1 VGILLGLAAALLYGG
16 GDFAGGMLSRR
27 HGVLAVSLVGSIV
40 STAVVWTAMLISRP
54 PVPGWHSLVWGL
66 VSGLAGGA
74 GELWLYRGLVRGRV
88 SVVGP
93 LSAVGAAIVPIL
105 LSILCGGHLPGWLP
119 ATGIV
124 LGIPAIALVASSAD
138 EAPAGVRGESGV
150 SDGLLAGAAFG
161 LLFFGLARAGGHAGL
176 WPVAGEQTGSL
187 ALLAV
192 AALVARQPI
201 VRTLRHCA
209 GPALV
214 GLAGMAATLLY
225 YVATRSGELAGVVVV
240 TSLYPAVTVILARL
254 ITAERFSRAQRAG
267 LALSALTIVAIA
279 IR

>member
-1 VGILLGLAAALLYGG
+1 MGILLGLAAALLYGG
-16 GDFAGGMLSRR
+16 GDFAGGLLSRR
-27 HGVLAVSLVGSIV
+27 HGVLAVSLVGSVV
-40 STAVVWTAMLISRP
+40 STAVVWAAMLISRP
-54 PVPGWHSLVWGL
+54 PVPGWHSLAWGI

-74 GELWLYRGLVRGRV
+74 GELWLYRGLVRGRI

-105 LSILCGGHLPGWLP
+105 LSVATGGPLPGWLP
-119 ATGIV
+119 AAGIV
-124 LGIPAIALVASSAD
+124 LAIPAIALVASSAD
-138 EAPAGVRGESGV
+138 DVPAKVSGV

-161 LLFFGLARAGGHAGL
+161 LLFFGLSRAGGHAGL

-192 AALVARQPI
+192 AGLVSRQPI
-201 VRTLRHCA
+201 VRALRHSA

-225 YVATRSGELAGVVVV
+225 YVATRSGQLAGVVVV
-240 TSLYPAVTVILARL
+240 TSLYPGVTVILARL

-279 IR
+279 LN

>member
-1 VGILLGLAAALLYGG
+1 MGIVLGLAAALLYGG
-16 GDFAGGMLSRR
+16 GDFAGGLLSRR
-27 HGVLAVSLVGSIV
+27 RGVLAVSLVGSVV
-40 STAVVWTAMLISRP
+40 STAVVWVAMVINWTS
-54 PVPGWHSLVWGL
+54 VPGWQSLVWGI
-66 VSGLAGGA
+66 VAGLAGGA
-74 GELWLYRGLVRGRV
+74 GELWLYRGLVRGRI

-105 LSILCGGHLPGWLP
+105 LSMVTGGPLPGFLP
-119 ATGIV
+119 AAGIV

-138 EAPAGVRGESGV
+138 DVPAKVSGV

-161 LLFFGLARAGGHAGL
+161 LLFFGLSRAGGHAGL

-187 ALLAV
+187 ALLAA
-192 AALVARQPI
+192 AALVSRQPI
-201 VRTLRHCA
+201 VSAMRHSV

-225 YVATRSGELAGVVVV
+225 YFATRSGELAGVVVV
-240 TSLYPAVTVILARL
+240 TSLYPGVTVILARF

-279 IR
+279 LN